1 MVRVHTPALCM
12 IKGLGL
18 INDKEDPVFT
28 GTFGIII
35 FYRYSSPRITAVRSP
50 RSSGVSQILWR
61 SGPGGFSS
69 NYITNLKYTCI
80 GLKEKYKRN
89 LKAEIVEL
97 FSMVKERFFCTV
109 NIKKLF
115 LPS

>member
-18 INDKEDPVFT
+18 INDEQDPVFT

-69 NYITNLKYTCI
+69 NVTICVVTCRSEI
-80 GLKEKYKRN
+80 RSD
-89 LKAEIVEL
+89 AEPFVSSVQVLMASRLTILQKIAV
-97 FSMVKERFFCTV
+97 F
-109 NIKKLF
+109 
-115 LPS
+115 

>member
-1 MVRVHTPALCM
+1 MNSASLL
-12 IKGLGL
+12 KGLWEYIFLPLYSTERCSNRICVVACKSEIYQNIDPHVSDRAIPCL
-18 INDKEDPVFT
+18 IQL
-28 GTFGIII
+28 
-35 FYRYSSPRITAVRSP
+35 R
-50 RSSGVSQILWR
+50 R
-61 SGPGGFSS
+61 SGSGGFSS

-115 LPS
+115 LLP

>member
-18 INDKEDPVFT
+18 INDEQDPVFT

-35 FYRYSSPRITAVRSP
+35 FYRYSSPKITAVRSP

-69 NYITNLKYTCI
+69 NYITILKYTCI

-115 LPS
+115 LLP